1 MVGSFLDR
9 LDETFTAAGIPI
21 VHLKLFDSSA
31 SGWLKAAACS
41 NCERPRVEGNLDALP
56 ANRHQLLVNLRAVGD
71 PAEVRRIFEMQ
82 LQQLEGKK
90 VDVRLDCFRPSPPK
104 PEQRIPRLSL

>member
-1 MVGSFLDR
+1 
-9 LDETFTAAGIPI
+9 

-41 NCERPRVEGNLDALP
+41 NRERPRVEGNLDALP

-82 LQQLEGKK
+82 LQQLEGKT

-104 PEQRIPRLSL
+104 PEHRIPRLSL